1 MMCNTNNGTETL
13 NEGLKYDELVGYKNC
28 ALISLLQVLIK
39 NVNPKYFE
47 MYIELKV
54 KYIFGF
60 WKYQK
65 EIPQY
70 WQNRSKWY
78 FLDLLEKQSRVTI
91 YIIDSKLLQL
101 DSNPQPLSS

>member
-1 MMCNTNNGTETL
+1 MSLTGTQEPETKRRFIAYRPNDLMMCNTNNGTETL
-13 NEGLKYDELVGYKNC
+13 NEGLKYDDLVGYKNC
-28 ALISLLQVLIK
+28 TLISLLQVLIK

-70 WQNRSKWY
+70 WQNRSK
-78 FLDLLEKQSRVTI
+78 
-91 YIIDSKLLQL
+91 
-101 DSNPQPLSS
+101 